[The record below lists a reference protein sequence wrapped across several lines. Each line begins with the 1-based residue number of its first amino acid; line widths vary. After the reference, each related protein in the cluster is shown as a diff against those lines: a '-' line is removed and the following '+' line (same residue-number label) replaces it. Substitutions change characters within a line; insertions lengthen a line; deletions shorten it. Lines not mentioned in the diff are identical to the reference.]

1 MTCTPITFADLHAGD
16 LIATVTPDGDV
27 LASGV
32 ANRIVVCKDHDRA
45 VDEYGDP
52 LARSDY
58 PHIYRIEEIR

>member
-1 MTCTPITFADLHAGD
+1 MTRTPTTFADLQAGD

-32 ANRIVVCKDHDRA
+32 VDRIVVCKDHDRA
-45 VDEYGDP
+45 VDKHGDP

-58 PHIYRIEEIR
+58 PHIYLEETR